1 MLTKGFVYK
10 NKVNIAIFLFLL
22 IFVSIHLVK
31 PPLFY
36 NEDGSFREFGL
47 GSQKK
52 SVVPIWV
59 FAICL
64 AIFSYLAVLVF
75 LAYY

>member
-10 NKVNIAIFLFLL
+10 NKVNIAIFIFLL
-22 IFVSIHLVK
+22 IFVSIHIAK

-47 GSQKK
+47 GYQHKT
-52 SVVPIWV
+52 VVSIWIV
-59 FAICL
+59 SICL
-64 AIFSYLAVLVF
+64 AIFSYLSVLVF